1 MQDQEMSQVSVAV
14 SERLGW
20 RTDLPSVQIHG
31 RLAEQCTQ
39 VRVASARGAML
50 REHAETA
57 TLQISASGRS
67 ALDWRLTS
75 ITCHYTLEGNHAQTD
90 QAKQMDARRG

>member
-1 MQDQEMSQVSVAV
+1 VSVAV
-14 SERLGW
+14 SARLGM
-20 RTDLPSVQIHG
+20 RTDLQSVQIHG
-31 RLAEQCTQ
+31 RSAEQCTQ

-75 ITCHYTLEGNHAQTD
+75 DRYFKVIAPRQCREIFYATH
-90 QAKQMDARRG
+90 DAA